1 MKKII
6 FILFVL
12 ASFKTFAQDLGSGK
26 PNFKIFWNYH
36 NDFTKEATKKSAF
49 ELKRVYLGYK
59 HDFND
64 TFSAKVTYDIGSNS
78 GGSEYTAYVK
88 IAQLDWKLNP
98 KVKLSMGLIGN
109 KQFDDQESLWGYRYA
124 QKGILN
130 EFKFGP
136 SADLGINSE
145 FTINPK
151 FKINLFILNGEGY
164 KSLQDNN
171 GHQKMGTSFIYNFS
185 EKFTGKIYIDSQRS
199 ENTKSIKNNSIFL
212 GYNNSDF
219 RVGVEYGKIK
229 NSRTYKNA
237 EDDYNRDGFSVFGSK
252 KLSKNYELFARYD
265 QISSNVLSGESK
277 SWNYNNDGSLVMF
290 GTQYQ
295 ATKGVKFNLNYK
307 LFNYNNSLI
316 NNKSILTLNAEFKI

>member
-12 ASFKTFAQDLGSGK
+12 ASFKTFTQDLGSGK

-237 EDDYNRDGFSVFGSK
+237 EDDHNRDGFSVFGSK

>member
-1 MKKII
+1 MKKNLLLLL
-6 FILFVL
+6 ILT
-12 ASFKTFAQDLGSGK
+12 SFKGFSQDIPGGK

-36 NDFTKEATKKSAF
+36 NDFTKEVTKKSAF

-59 HDFND
+59 YNFND
-64 TFSAKVTYDIGSNS
+64 NISAKVTYDIGSNS
-78 GGSEYTAYVK
+78 GGSAYTAYVK

-109 KQFDDQESLWGYRYA
+109 KQFNDQEGLWGYRYA
-124 QKGILN
+124 QKGFLN
-130 EFKFGP
+130 EYKFGP

-164 KSLQDNN
+164 KSLHDNN

-185 EKFTGKIYIDSQRS
+185 KKLSGKIYMDSQRS

-212 GYNNSDF
+212 GYNNTDF

-229 NSRTYKNA
+229 NARTYKNA
-237 EDDYNRDGFSVFGSK
+237 EDDHNRDGFSVFGSK
-252 KLSKNYELFARYD
+252 KISKNYELFARYD
-265 QISSNVLSGESK
+265 QISSNIISGEAK
-277 SWNYNNDGSLVMF
+277 AWNYNNDGSLVMF

-295 ATKGVKFNLNYK
+295 AIKGVKFNLNYK

-316 NNKSILTLNAEFKI
+316 NNKSILSLNAEFKI

>member
-12 ASFKTFAQDLGSGK
+12 SSFKTFAQDLGSGK

-109 KQFDDQESLWGYRYA
+109 KQFNDQESLWGYRYA

-237 EDDYNRDGFSVFGSK
+237 EDDHNRDGFSVFGSK

>member
-1 MKKII
+1 MKKV
-6 FILFVL
+6 ILILLVL
-12 ASFKTFAQDLGSGK
+12 VSFKTFTQDLRRGK

-36 NDFTKEATKKSAF
+36 NDFTKEVTKKSAF

-88 IAQLDWKLNP
+88 IAQLDWKLKP
-98 KVKLSMGLIGN
+98 RVKLSMGLIGN
-109 KQFDDQESLWGYRYA
+109 KQFNDQESLWGYRYA
-124 QKGILN
+124 HKGILN

-136 SADLGINSE
+136 SADLGVNSE

-164 KSLQDNN
+164 KSLQDDN
-171 GHQKMGTSFIYNFS
+171 GNQKMGTSFIYNFS
-185 EKFTGKIYIDSQRS
+185 KKLTGKIYMDSQRS
-199 ENTKSIKNNSIFL
+199 ENTKSIKNNSFFL
-212 GYNNSDF
+212 GYNNIDF

-229 NSRTYKNA
+229 NARTYKDA
-237 EDDYNRDGFSVFGSK
+237 EDDHNRDGFSVFGSK
-252 KLSKNYELFARYD
+252 KISKNYELFARYD
-265 QISSNVLSGESK
+265 QISSNTLPGVSK
-277 SWNYNNDGSLVMF
+277 PEKKDGSLLMF

-307 LFNYNNSLI
+307 LFNYNNSVT
-316 NNKSILTLNAEFKI
+316 NNKSILSLNAEFKI

>member
-109 KQFDDQESLWGYRYA
+109 KQFNDQESLWGYRYA

-237 EDDYNRDGFSVFGSK
+237 EDDHNRDGFSVFGSK

-265 QISSNVLSGESK
+265 QISSNILSGESK